1 MNTSEI
7 DPLEYRFPDHDIEP
21 LILPRWS
28 ARAMSGELLPQSE
41 LLRIFEAA
49 RWAPSRANKQG
60 WFFLYAHRD
69 TPAFAQFFSL
79 LDEGN
84 QGWCNRAAVL
94 VVILSRRS
102 TDDGRPIRV
111 NAFDAG
117 TAFEN
122 LALQAKA
129 MSLVVHPMAGFDV
142 KRTRVE
148 LNIPDHYKVL
158 VMMAI
163 GRPGEIEDLPTFQQA
178 REIPSQ
184 RKPLEEIIH
193 EGSYAA

>member
-1 MNTSEI
+1 MNSSQI
-7 DPLEYRFPDHDIEP
+7 DPLEYRFPDHDIEQ

-28 ARAMSGELLPQSE
+28 ARAMSGDPLPQSE

-60 WFFLYAHRD
+60 WYFLYAHRD
-69 TPAFAQFFSL
+69 TMDFDRFYAL

-111 NAFDAG
+111 SAFDAG
-117 TAFEN
+117 AAFEN

-129 MSLVVHPMAGFDV
+129 MGLVVHPMAGFDV

-148 LNIPDHYKVL
+148 LNIPDHYEVL
-158 VMMAI
+158 VMVAI
-163 GRPGEIEDLPTFQQA
+163 GHPGEIEDLPAYQQS
-178 REIPSQ
+178 REFPNQ
-184 RKPLEEIIH
+184 RKPVSEIIH
-193 EGSYAA
+193 EGSFPS

>member
-7 DPLEYRFPDHDIEP
+7 DPFEYRFPEYSIEP

-28 ARAMSGELLPQSE
+28 ARAMSGEPLPQSE

-49 RWAPSRANKQG
+49 RWAPSRANNQG

-69 TPAFAQFFSL
+69 TPAFAQFYSL
-79 LDEGN
+79 LDEDN
-84 QGWCNRAAVL
+84 RGWCNRAAVL

-129 MSLVVHPMAGFDV
+129 MGLVVHPMAGFDV
-142 KRTRVE
+142 ERTRSEFHV
-148 LNIPDHYKVL
+148 PDHYEVL
-158 VMMAI
+158 FMVAI
-163 GRPGEIEDLPTFQQA
+163 GHPGEIEDLPTFQQA

-184 RKPLEEIIH
+184 RKPVSEIIH
-193 EGSYAA
+193 EGSFPS